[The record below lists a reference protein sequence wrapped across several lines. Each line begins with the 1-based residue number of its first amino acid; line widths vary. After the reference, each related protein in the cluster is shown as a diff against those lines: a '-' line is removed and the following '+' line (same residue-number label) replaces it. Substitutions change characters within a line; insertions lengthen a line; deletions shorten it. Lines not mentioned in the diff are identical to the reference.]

1 MCKKICN
8 LFTNLIVLLIVCVL
22 IIRCSNV
29 PQKELVN
36 KSVIYTDLISK
47 KDYNERNESNKSLI
61 LREKA
66 VKDAVNNFW
75 RSAQYNDWEGILKLY
90 SNEALESSYKKML
103 EELQLLLQFPRS
115 EIEKLGRDAN
125 DPNEKRTAFFGI
137 LYKDGRFD
145 QLRYEYY
152 KYIGEKILEPFKSIS
167 IKNHKIDS
175 VKFEG
180 DDAIAMQ
187 SYTAYIKGLESK
199 TSMDQKLIQR
209 FQFKDGKWVFTIP
222 YDEIFSR

>member
-1 MCKKICN
+1 MSN
-8 LFTNLIVLLIVCVL
+8 LFTNLVVLLIVCVL
-22 IIRCSNV
+22 ITRCSNV
-29 PQKELVN
+29 PQKELVD
-36 KSVIYTDLISK
+36 KSVISTGLISK
-47 KDYNERNESNKSLI
+47 KDYNEFDESNKPLI

-90 SNEALESSYKKML
+90 SNEALKSQYNKML
-103 EELQLLLQFPRS
+103 EELQLLLQFSRS
-115 EIEKLGRDAN
+115 EIEKFERDAA
-125 DPNEKRTAFFGI
+125 DPNIKKTALFGI
-137 LYKDGRFD
+137 LYKDGKFD
-145 QLRYEYY
+145 LLRYEYY
-152 KYIGEKILEPFKSIS
+152 KYIGEKILEPFKNIS
-167 IKNHKIDS
+167 ITNHKIDS

-180 DDAIAMQ
+180 EEAIVMQ

-199 TSMDQKLIQR
+199 TSEDQKLIQR